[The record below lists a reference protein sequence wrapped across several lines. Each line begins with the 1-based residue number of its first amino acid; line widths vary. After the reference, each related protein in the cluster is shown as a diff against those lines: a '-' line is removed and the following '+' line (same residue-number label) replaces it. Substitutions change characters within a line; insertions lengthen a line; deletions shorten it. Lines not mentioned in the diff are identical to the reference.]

1 MLLNPQIC
9 EDSIIKLWQSRII
22 LFPQFLFRKICTT
35 KRILKKAMNTGLK
48 PYMNINKKVNV
59 VESVKV
65 NINVVINGQN
75 VIPASQ
81 IGDGRHNS
89 SSHR

>member
-1 MLLNPQIC
+1 
-9 EDSIIKLWQSRII
+9 
-22 LFPQFLFRKICTT
+22 
-35 KRILKKAMNTGLK
+35 
-48 PYMNINKKVNV
+48 MNINKKVNV